1 MAIIDDKTESKE
13 CEKALREGEL
23 RFKSLFAGHSAI
35 MMVIDAE
42 TGNIIDANQ
51 AAADFYGWSIDVLCR
66 MNILQI
72 NTLSPEKVVA
82 EMSKSQSGENSHFFF
97 KHRRANG
104 SIRDVEVL
112 SNNIVIA
119 GKSILY
125 SIIHDITE
133 RRLAEGELQRLT
145 RTLLV
150 TDNCNQALIHTD
162 DELDLLQKICN
173 ITVETGGFRM
183 AWIGY
188 TEHDVAKRLHPIA
201 YAGNIGDYLESI
213 TISWADDIYGQG
225 PAGRAI
231 RTGQPTSANHILT
244 DPQFGLWRSEAIRQ
258 GYAAILSL
266 PLLIDNSVIGA
277 LTIYSEVPHAFN
289 AAVTK
294 QLTSLADNLAYG
306 IKMLRSRHALKESE
320 ERFRTLFEK
329 HSAIMLIIDTKTRA
343 IIGANSSAAN
353 FYGWPVEELCRM
365 YIYQLD
371 ALPPDI
377 SRQKIE
383 EYQKSGINTFELRH
397 KTRGCSLHDME
408 IFSNSINDLNY
419 LVIHDVTNRKL
430 YEQVNAFRLRILQM
444 ADSHSIEELLMATLD
459 EAEKL
464 TRSSIGFIFF
474 VAEDQNSLLL
484 QTVSTN
490 TQLNMCKAE
499 GKGVHYPLNQAGV
512 WADAVRAR
520 KAIIHN
526 DYPSLQHRKGLPE
539 GHAAI
544 KRELVI
550 PVNRDEKIVA
560 IMGVGNKQTD
570 YSERDIEWVEII
582 ANQVWDIVAKK
593 IAEEENK
600 RLAAQLQH
608 ASKLEMI
615 GQLANG
621 IAHEINNPLNFITI
635 SHYNLENDYIDL
647 RKLVVRYREII
658 EKIDSMPSMAEEL
671 KQLREQERELDID
684 ELLSSIPQTL
694 EMTKNGVERITAIT
708 RSMRS
713 YSFKN
718 EKGSLILF
726 AINKAIS
733 EALVIAKSEYRDFAA
748 VALQLE
754 ELPLIMCNPSLISQ
768 ALLNLII
775 NSAQAI
781 KSQKRSSLGNIVIKT
796 WATTESI
803 FCSVADDGPGI
814 SEEVR
819 IRVFEPFFTTK
830 EVGKGTG
837 LGLSITYDIIVNNHK
852 GNISVEC
859 LAEGGTMFTFS
870 LPIKR
875 GAKQPAT

>member
-1 MAIIDDKTESKE
+1 M
-13 CEKALREGEL
+13 
-23 RFKSLFAGHSAI
+23 
-35 MMVIDAE
+35 
-42 TGNIIDANQ
+42 
-51 AAADFYGWSIDVLCR
+51 
-66 MNILQI
+66 
-72 NTLSPEKVVA
+72 
-82 EMSKSQSGENSHFFF
+82 
-97 KHRRANG
+97 
-104 SIRDVEVL
+104 
-112 SNNIVIA
+112 
-119 GKSILY
+119 
-125 SIIHDITE
+125 
-133 RRLAEGELQRLT
+133 
-145 RTLLV
+145 
-150 TDNCNQALIHTD
+150 
-162 DELDLLQKICN
+162 
-173 ITVETGGFRM
+173 
-183 AWIGY
+183 
-188 TEHDVAKRLHPIA
+188 
-201 YAGNIGDYLESI
+201 
-213 TISWADDIYGQG
+213 
-225 PAGRAI
+225 
-231 RTGQPTSANHILT
+231 
-244 DPQFGLWRSEAIRQ
+244 
-258 GYAAILSL
+258 
-266 PLLIDNSVIGA
+266 
-277 LTIYSEVPHAFN
+277 
-289 AAVTK
+289 
-294 QLTSLADNLAYG
+294 
-306 IKMLRSRHALKESE
+306 
-320 ERFRTLFEK
+320 
-329 HSAIMLIIDTKTRA
+329 
-343 IIGANSSAAN
+343 
-353 FYGWPVEELCRM
+353 
-365 YIYQLD
+365 
-371 ALPPDI
+371 
-377 SRQKIE
+377 
-383 EYQKSGINTFELRH
+383 
-397 KTRGCSLHDME
+397 
-408 IFSNSINDLNY
+408 
-419 LVIHDVTNRKL
+419 
-430 YEQVNAFRLRILQM
+430 
-444 ADSHSIEELLMATLD
+444 
-459 EAEKL
+459 
-464 TRSSIGFIFF
+464 
-474 VAEDQNSLLL
+474 
-484 QTVSTN
+484 
-490 TQLNMCKAE
+490 
-499 GKGVHYPLNQAGV
+499 NQAGV

-830 EVGKGTG
+830 EVGKG
-837 LGLSITYDIIVNNHK
+837 
-852 GNISVEC
+852 
-859 LAEGGTMFTFS
+859 
-870 LPIKR
+870 KR
-875 GAKQPAT
+875 SDR